1 MQMQQQLSGQAYV
14 ERYGHAWNE
23 PGLARDYVERTDRDT
38 NQRAEGF
45 KVMVA
50 LLPFDREQ
58 AIQVLDIGTGQGN
71 VAALVLDAFPNARA
85 VGLDVS
91 EPMMAIAR
99 ERMARYGDRFQY
111 HLGDFVDGDLPPD
124 LGGPFDVAVSSRAIH
139 HLPTDKKQRLYRA
152 VYQSL
157 KPGGGFFNL
166 DSVAPSDDYLR
177 TRYREA
183 ARVERGEPVRPADSA
198 PRPPS
203 PGHYFETLDEHL
215 GLLRNAGFTSVDC
228 FWKRLGMTVLGGHK
242 R

>member
-1 MQMQQQLSGQAYV
+1 MQQLSGQAYV

-23 PGLARDYVERTDRDT
+23 PELAREYVERTDRDT

-45 KVMVA
+45 KIMVA

-58 AIQVLDIGTGQGN
+58 AFGVLDIGTGQGS

-91 EPMMAIAR
+91 EPMMAIAA
-99 ERMARYGDRFQY
+99 ERMAGYGDRFHY
-111 HLGDFVDGDLPPD
+111 HLGDFVDGDLPTE
-124 LGGPFDVAVSSRAIH
+124 LGGPFGVAVSSRAIH

-157 KPGGGFFNL
+157 NPGGGLFNL
-166 DSVAPSDDYLR
+166 DSVAPSDDFLR
-177 TRYREA
+177 GRYREIQ
-183 ARVERGEPVRPADSA
+183 RVMRGEPARPADST

-203 PGHYFETLDEHL
+203 PGHYYETLDEHL
-215 GLLRNAGFTSVDC
+215 GLLRNAGFVGVDC
-228 FWKRLGMTVLGGHK
+228 FWKRLGMTVLGGYK
-242 R
+242 A